1 MAVTQPCEMGDTG
14 VDSSAKE
21 LFRTSVLQTTRDRPR
36 ATDPRDKAIGQ
47 LGPSPAVISTRF
59 TPQRGVYLV
68 CAGGDVMASVDQI
81 REGLEDW
88 GVVTDE
94 LPDDELPLWLDRFG
108 PSGVWS

>member
-1 MAVTQPCEMGDTG
+1 M
-14 VDSSAKE
+14 
-21 LFRTSVLQTTRDRPR
+21 
-36 ATDPRDKAIGQ
+36 
-47 LGPSPAVISTRF
+47 
-59 TPQRGVYLV
+59 V